1 MATPRIVPSVSY
13 GGFAIN
19 GPVIAPDLTREGGA
33 VHSAQSTESLTVVPS
48 KVGVKA
54 LLGIYPQELAHHLD
68 GQNFRVAK
76 LGRRTTLA
84 WRLLS
89 LDPIVGQAEKTAV
102 MKMLRSTRAETS
114 SLLAGLNHRQA

>member
-13 GGFAIN
+13 GGSAIN
-19 GPVIAPDLTREGGA
+19 GPV
-33 VHSAQSTESLTVVPS
+33 
-48 KVGVKA
+48 
-54 LLGIYPQELAHHLD
+54 YPQELAHHLD

-89 LDPIVGQAEKTAV
+89 LDPIVGQAEKKAV

-114 SLLAGLNHRQA
+114 SMLAGLNHRQV